1 MRLNL
6 GQPKVTNTSNILDI
20 EVPAELEVNE
30 PTGIPHVDALFAGDG
45 VTPSTAAFI
54 TGIPGAGKTTL
65 LLQLADALTGEGH
78 VAIYNSNE
86 ESLYQVRK
94 VVRRLGLENGF
105 IPSYE
110 TTDKAI
116 VAKAKAVQR
125 ANPGKRV
132 FLFVDSLQCVEHE
145 RAKGQ
150 RGRPATG
157 NKATIKALET
167 LTVWAKETF
176 GVVFVIGMVGKN
188 GDFLGANEIKHMI
201 DCHLH
206 MDVDTDRKSETYGQR
221 VATMTK
227 NRFGTSGIGYTY
239 EVGAQGVHFETGASS
254 EQD

>member
-6 GQPKVTNTSNILDI
+6 GQPKVTNTTNILDI
-20 EVPAELEVNE
+20 EVPAELETNE
-30 PTGIPHVDALFAGDG
+30 TTGFPHVDALFAGDG

-65 LLQLADALTGEGH
+65 LLQLADSITAQGH
-78 VAIYNSNE
+78 IAIYNTGE

-110 TTDKAI
+110 TSDAAI
-116 VAKAKAVQR
+116 LKKVRAVQK
-125 ANPGKRV
+125 ANPKKRV

-145 RAKGQ
+145 REAGK
-150 RGRPATG
+150 RGRAPAAD
-157 NKATIKALET
+157 NATLKSLEALT
-167 LTVWAKETF
+167 LWAKETF
-176 GVVFVIGMVGKN
+176 GILFVIGMVGKN
-188 GDFLGANEIKHMI
+188 GEFLGNNKIKHMI

-227 NRFGTSGIGYTY
+227 NRFGIAGIGYTY
-239 EVGAQGVHFETGASS
+239 EVGAQGVHFETGATN
-254 EQD
+254 D

>member
-6 GQPKVTNTSNILDI
+6 GQPQVNNSTNILDI
-20 EVPAELEVNE
+20 EVPKELENNE
-30 PTGIPHVDALFAGDG
+30 PTGMPHIDALFAGDG

-65 LLQLADALTGEGH
+65 LLQLADSLTAQGH
-78 VAIYNSNE
+78 VAIYNTGE

-94 VVRRLGLENGF
+94 VVRRLGLEHGF

-116 VAKAKAVQR
+116 IAKAKAVQR
-125 ANPGKRV
+125 ANKGKRV

-145 RAKGQ
+145 RPAGA
-150 RGRPATG
+150 RGRPPVG
-157 NKATIKALET
+157 MNATIKSLEN
-167 LTVWAKETF
+167 LTMWAKETF
-176 GVVFVIGMVGKN
+176 GILFVIGMVGKD
-188 GDFLGANEIKHMI
+188 GEFLGNNMIKHII

-221 VATMTK
+221 VATMQK
-227 NRFGTSGIGYTY
+227 NRLGIAGIGYVY
-239 EVGAQGVHFETGASS
+239 DVSASGVRFETGGQP
-254 EQD
+254 QD